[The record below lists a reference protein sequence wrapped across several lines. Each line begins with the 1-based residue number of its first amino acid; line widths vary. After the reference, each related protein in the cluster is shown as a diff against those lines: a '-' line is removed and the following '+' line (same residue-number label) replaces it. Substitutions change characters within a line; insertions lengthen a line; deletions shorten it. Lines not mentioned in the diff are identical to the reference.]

1 MRIDTDDFIGG
12 GYNPKFFIYNI
23 AIDTI
28 LFALLIKN
36 KLYHFSE
43 TNKFFKDK
51 MMENIFEKIL
61 KERCESSSYEVLLVQ
76 WHAAKTYIPNILS
89 MIGNIFPHY
98 SLHDATHS
106 EKILSN
112 ICRIL
117 GENQIRGLSTTDIWM
132 LLFVAYFHDIGM
144 FVSRDDI
151 IKTVNEKEFLQY
163 INEKKQDSSS
173 EMNVY
178 ANLFEVKE
186 DGLHYCACKFSSE
199 SFYALRY
206 LLADYLRTS
215 HSDRSKRIIQESSF
229 IYIPESIPKRIFD
242 LLANICCYHA
252 KDFSNIMGLQLKE
265 NGFLDDDC
273 HPRFI
278 ACMLRLG
285 DVLDVDNDRF
295 SSIVLSTLPSIPTE
309 SLLHIEK
316 HLSISTLYI
325 GSAEIMLEAHCKSI
339 DVGELTNS
347 WFKWIADEIDNQ
359 TKNWHSIIPNN
370 TFAPLPLIKK
380 LNVYIDG
387 YDAVNSN
394 GNYKFSFD
402 SSKAL
407 SFIQGAG
414 FYGTKF
420 IFVRELLQNATDATY
435 LRVYLENK
443 SIKEKGS
450 FDKEC
455 KKHPIHFCISED
467 KKHPEI
473 LKIKV
478 KDSGVGIDK
487 DDFESILNSGKK
499 NKWKKQLVKEMPEW
513 MKPSGAFGVGLHSIF
528 PLADSFEIFT
538 TKKNGGRTISG
549 IVFSPTSQR
558 NGSIYLKNTKAE
570 AGAETGTEISFEY
583 KSCRIPTRLTLS
595 SAHPNLMHQFHNYD
609 FTNSE
614 NENFELAEIV
624 DEVFTFA
631 MASNV
636 PIILKV
642 NKSET
647 DVDYDSNFEFF
658 DAESGFEFNIRNNRT
673 IRRMFYRNQL
683 LKKANWLDLYF
694 ISTDVNILSGDAD
707 QMLLMNRDDLKEE
720 FKPEFLS
727 KLIPS
732 LKKTLRNNFDSID
745 KALKPFVAMF
755 LDLNDDI
762 EDAIRQCAMNFPL
775 SQDCLVSNILE
786 CDVIDVKRNEDKREI
801 WVKENKIF
809 DDFWDS
815 ASIRYI
821 EEKLKQ
827 KGYYLSI
834 LIENNKEILRYSK
847 QEPNSFIPNKKWL
860 VETCLKY
867 QSNARCVLPCE
878 PEFKKLKLRKDF
890 VKSVFFGRV
899 VPAYFHYEYFKGGYM
914 IFPYRYVRKDGF
926 NRYFE
931 LDERDAF
938 YEFVK
943 KNLENDNVTIEE
955 IKDEYKKFVESY
967 KGLLPLSMS

>member
-1 MRIDTDDFIGG
+1 
-12 GYNPKFFIYNI
+12 
-23 AIDTI
+23 
-28 LFALLIKN
+28 
-36 KLYHFSE
+36 
-43 TNKFFKDK
+43 
-51 MMENIFEKIL
+51 MENIFEKIL
-61 KERCESSSYEVLLVQ
+61 KERCEGSSYEVLLVQ
-76 WHAAKTYIPNILS
+76 WRAAKTYIPNILS

-151 IKTVNEKEFLQY
+151 IKTVKEKEFLQY
-163 INEKKQDSSS
+163 VNEKKQDFAS
-173 EMNVY
+173 EMYAY
-178 ANLFEVKE
+178 ANFFEVKKDE
-186 DGLHYCACKFSSE
+186 LHYCACKFSSE
-199 SFYALRY
+199 SFFALRY

-242 LLANICCYHA
+242 LLADICCYHA
-252 KDFSNIMGLQLKE
+252 KDFSNVMELQLKE

-325 GSAEIMLEAHCKSI
+325 GSAEILLEARCKSI
-339 DVGELTNS
+339 EVGELTNS
-347 WFKWIADEIDNQ
+347 WFKWIADEISNQ

-380 LNVYIDG
+380 LNVFIDG
-387 YDAVNSN
+387 YDAVSSN
-394 GNYKFSFD
+394 GNYKFSLD
-402 SSKAL
+402 SNKAL

-420 IFVRELLQNATDATY
+420 IFVRELLQNAVDATY

-443 SIKEKGS
+443 SIKEKDD

-455 KKHPIHFCISED
+455 KKYPIYFCISED

-499 NKWKKQLVKEMPEW
+499 NKWKKKLVKEMQEW
-513 MKPSGAFGVGLHSIF
+513 MRPSGAFGIGLHSIF

-549 IVFSPTSQR
+549 IVFSPTSKR
-558 NGSIYLKNTKAE
+558 NGSIYLKNTKADSS
-570 AGAETGTEISFEY
+570 AETGTEISFEY
-583 KSCRIPTRLTLS
+583 KSCRIPARLSLS
-595 SAHPNLMHQFHNYD
+595 STHSNLMRQFHNYD

-614 NENFELAEIV
+614 NVNFELAEIV

-631 MASNV
+631 MTSNV
-636 PIILKV
+636 PIILKI
-642 NKSET
+642 NESET
-647 DVDYDSNFEFF
+647 ETGHDSNFEFF
-658 DAESGFEFNIRNNRT
+658 DAEAGFEFNIRNYRT
-673 IRRMFYRNQL
+673 IRRMFYRNEW
-683 LKKANWLDLYF
+683 LKKANWLELYY
-694 ISTDVNILSGDAD
+694 ISTDVNILSGNAD
-707 QMLLMNRDDLKEE
+707 EMLLLNRDDLKEDY
-720 FKPEFLS
+720 KTEFLS
-727 KLIPS
+727 KLMPS
-732 LKKTLRNNFDSID
+732 LKKTLKNNFDSFD
-745 KALKPFVAMF
+745 NALKPFVAMF

-762 EDAIRQCAMNFPL
+762 EDAIHQCAMNLPL
-775 SQDCLVSNILE
+775 SKDCRISNILE
-786 CDVIDVKRNEDKREI
+786 CDVIDIKKNGERREI
-801 WVKENKIF
+801 WIEEKMVY
-809 DDFWDS
+809 DDIWDS
-815 ASIRYI
+815 APIKYI
-821 EEKLKQ
+821 EEKLRYE
-827 KGYYLSI
+827 GYYLSI
-834 LIENNKEILRYSK
+834 HLEENKKIRRYSK
-847 QEPNSFIPNKKWL
+847 QEPKSFIPEKKWL
-860 VETCLKY
+860 VESYLLF

-878 PEFKKLKLRKDF
+878 PEFKKLRLRKDF
-890 VKSVFFGRV
+890 VNSIYWGSV
-899 VPAYFHYEYFKGGYM
+899 VPACFRYEHFKGGYM
-914 IFPYRYVRKDGF
+914 IFPYKYVRKDSVNGF
-926 NRYFE
+926 FE
-931 LDERDAF
+931 LDESDAF

-943 KNLENDNVTIEE
+943 KNLEKNDVTIEE
-955 IKDEYKKFVESY
+955 IKDEYKKFIKPYE
-967 KGLLPLSMS
+967 KLLPLSKS

>member
-1 MRIDTDDFIGG
+1 
-12 GYNPKFFIYNI
+12 
-23 AIDTI
+23 
-28 LFALLIKN
+28 
-36 KLYHFSE
+36 
-43 TNKFFKDK
+43 
-51 MMENIFEKIL
+51 MENIFEKIL
-61 KERCESSSYEVLLVQ
+61 KERCEDSSYETLLVQ
-76 WHAAKTYIPNILS
+76 WRAAKTYIPKVLS

-112 ICRIL
+112 IYRIL
-117 GENQIRGLSTTDIWM
+117 GENQIRELSTTDVWM

-144 FVSRDDI
+144 FVSKDDI
-151 IKTVNEKEFLQY
+151 IKTVNEKKFLQY

-178 ANLFEVKE
+178 ANLFEVKG

-215 HSDRSKRIIQESSF
+215 HSERSKRMIQESSF
-229 IYIPESIPKRIFD
+229 IYIPKSIPKRLFD
-242 LLANICCYHA
+242 LLADICCFHA
-252 KDFSNIMGLQLKE
+252 KDFSNIMELQLKE

-316 HLSISTLYI
+316 HLSINTLYI
-325 GSAEIMLEAHCKSI
+325 GSAEIRLEAHCKSI
-339 DVGELTNS
+339 EVGELTNS
-347 WFKWIADEIDNQ
+347 WFKWIADEISNQ

-370 TFAPLPLIKK
+370 TFTPLPLIKK
-380 LNVYIDG
+380 LDVYIDG
-387 YDAVNSN
+387 YDAVSSN
-394 GNYKFSFD
+394 GNYKFSLD

-435 LRVYLENK
+435 LRVFLENK
-443 SIKEKGS
+443 NIEEKDK
-450 FDKEC
+450 FDNEC
-455 KKHPIHFCISED
+455 KKYPIHFCISED

-499 NKWKKQLVKEMPEW
+499 NKWKKKLVKEMPEW
-513 MKPSGAFGVGLHSIF
+513 MKPSGAFGIGLHSIF
-528 PLADSFEIFT
+528 PLTDSFEIFT
-538 TKKNGGRTISG
+538 TKKNGGRTING
-549 IVFSPTSQR
+549 KVFSPTSQR

-583 KSCRIPTRLTLS
+583 QSCKIPNRLTIS
-595 SAHPNLMHQFHNYD
+595 STHPNLMHQFHSYD

-624 DEVFTFA
+624 DEVYSFA

-636 PIILKV
+636 PIILKI
-642 NKSET
+642 NESET
-647 DVDYDSNFEFF
+647 PTGCDRVFKFF
-658 DAESGFEFNIRNNRT
+658 DAESGLEFNVRNSGTINR
-673 IRRMFYRNQL
+673 IFYRNQW
-683 LKKANWLDLYF
+683 LKKTNWLQLDYF
-694 ISTDVNILSGDAD
+694 SIDVNILSGNAD
-707 QMLLMNRDDLKEE
+707 QMLLVNRDDLKEE
-720 FKPEFLS
+720 YKAEFLS
-727 KLIPS
+727 KLMQS
-732 LKKTLRNNFDSID
+732 LKKTLKKYFDSID
-745 KALKPFVAMF
+745 IALKPFVAMF
-755 LDLNDDI
+755 LDLNDDVD
-762 EDAIRQCAMNFPL
+762 DAICQYATGFSLRDGYTI
-775 SQDCLVSNILE
+775 SKILE
-786 CDVIDVKRNEDKREI
+786 YDVIDVKRNEGKREI
-801 WVKENKIF
+801 WVKENKVF
-809 DDFWDS
+809 DDFWGS
-815 ASIRYI
+815 APIKYI
-821 EEKLKQ
+821 EEKLKNE
-827 KGYYLSI
+827 GYYLS
-834 LIENNKEILRYSK
+834 LLDNGTLRYSK
-847 QEPNSFIPNKKWL
+847 QKPDSFISDKKIF
-860 VETCLKY
+860 VEEYLRY

-878 PEFKKLKLRKDF
+878 PEFEKLKLRKDF
-890 VKSVFFGRV
+890 VKSIFFGSV
-899 VPAYFHYEYFKGGYM
+899 VPAYFHYKHFKGGYM
-914 IFPYRYVRKDGF
+914 IFPYRYVRKDVF
-926 NRYFE
+926 NGYFE
-931 LDERDAF
+931 LDESNAF

-943 KNLENDNVTIEE
+943 KNLEKDNITIEE

-967 KGLLPLSMS
+967 KGLLSSSKS

>member
-1 MRIDTDDFIGG
+1 
-12 GYNPKFFIYNI
+12 
-23 AIDTI
+23 
-28 LFALLIKN
+28 
-36 KLYHFSE
+36 
-43 TNKFFKDK
+43 
-51 MMENIFEKIL
+51 MENVFEKIL
-61 KERCESSSYEVLLVQ
+61 KERCEGSPYEVLLVQ
-76 WHAAKTYIPNILS
+76 WRAAKTYIPNILS

-151 IKTVNEKEFLQY
+151 IKTVKEKEFLQY
-163 INEKKQDSSS
+163 INEKKQDSAS
-173 EMNVY
+173 EMYAY
-178 ANLFEVKE
+178 ANFFEVKKDE
-186 DGLHYCACKFSSE
+186 LHYCACKFSSE
-199 SFYALRY
+199 SFFALRY

-242 LLANICCYHA
+242 LLADICCYHA
-252 KDFSNIMGLQLKE
+252 KDFSNVMELQLKE

-325 GSAEIMLEAHCKSI
+325 GCAEILLEARCKSI
-339 DVGELTNS
+339 EVGELTNS
-347 WFKWIADEIDNQ
+347 WFKWIADEISNQ

-380 LNVYIDG
+380 LNVSIDG
-387 YDAVNSN
+387 YDAVSSN
-394 GNYKFSFD
+394 GNYKFSLD
-402 SSKAL
+402 SDKAL

-420 IFVRELLQNATDATY
+420 IFVRELLQNAVDATY

-443 SIKEKGS
+443 SIKEKS
-450 FDKEC
+450 FFDKEC
-455 KKHPIHFCISED
+455 KNYPIYFCISED

-499 NKWKKQLVKEMPEW
+499 NEWKKKLVKEMHEW
-513 MKPSGAFGVGLHSIF
+513 MKPSGAFGIGLHSIF

-549 IVFSPTSQR
+549 IIFSPTSQR
-558 NGSIYLKNTKAE
+558 NGSIYLKNTKAD
-570 AGAETGTEISFEY
+570 AGAETGTEVSFEY

-595 SAHPNLMHQFHNYD
+595 STHPNLTHQFHNYD
-609 FTNSE
+609 FIHSE

-631 MASNV
+631 MTSNV
-636 PIILKV
+636 PIILKI
-642 NKSET
+642 NESKTET
-647 DVDYDSNFEFF
+647 GYDSNFDFF
-658 DAESGFEFNIRNNRT
+658 DAESGLEFNIRNNGT
-673 IRRMFYRNQL
+673 INRIFYRNQW
-683 LKKANWLDLYF
+683 LKKANWLRLEYF
-694 ISTDVNILSGDAD
+694 SIDVNILTGNANE
-707 QMLLMNRDDLKEE
+707 MLLLNRDDLKEDYKTE
-720 FKPEFLS
+720 FHS
-727 KLIPS
+727 KLMQS
-732 LKKTLRNNFDSID
+732 LKKTLKKNFDSINN
-745 KALKPFVAMF
+745 ALRPFVAMF
-755 LDLNDDI
+755 LDLNDDVD
-762 EDAIRQCAMNFPL
+762 DAIRQCVKDFQLKNY
-775 SQDCLVSNILE
+775 SISKILE
-786 CDVIDVKRNEDKREI
+786 CDEIDKKKNDDRIEVWGNGR
-801 WVKENKIF
+801 KIF
-809 DDFWDS
+809 DDNDFS

-834 LIENNKEILRYSK
+834 RYEKNKEILHYSK
-847 QEPNSFIPNKKWL
+847 SEPDSFIPNKKFL
-860 VETCLKY
+860 AERYLKY

-890 VKSVFFGRV
+890 FKSIFWGSV
-899 VPAYFHYEYFKGGYM
+899 VPFHFNYESFKGGYM
-914 IFPYRYVRKDGF
+914 IFPYIYIRKDDFNGF
-926 NRYFE
+926 FE
-931 LDERDAF
+931 LDESDAF

-943 KNLENDNVTIEE
+943 KNLEKDDVTIKE
-955 IKDEYKKFVESY
+955 IKDEYKKFIELY
-967 KGLLPLSMS
+967 EELLPLSKP